1 MLDSVGTP
9 PTKGLLNPASVTML
23 RAESA
28 YLFKLLSSVN
38 TVPLVPP
45 TLTVP
50 LKVPLAPLISPANL
64 AVPPTILNSSELISP
79 LLLSIIPVLVYPSV
93 PTVGTLEPV
102 CIFVELIVQ
111 PPTRPASLI
120 SAFSCGTTSTSL
132 VL

>member
-1 MLDSVGTP
+1 MFVVNVLTSTELFD
-9 PTKGLLNPASVTML
+9 PAAVVRTDVSPEYPATL
-23 RAESA
+23 RE
-28 YLFKLLSSVN
+28 
-38 TVPLVPP
+38 
-45 TLTVP
+45 P

-120 SAFSCGTTSTSL
+120 SAFSCGTTSTSP